1 MLLAH
6 PAVLRN
12 LLERY
17 EALQALAH
25 SATPHPDLHRKLQ
38 DVSYT
43 LCISTSTRDIDAAL
57 IAARTQTR
65 WKPSAARTPTFAPSR
80 HQTLAPSP

>member
-12 LLERY
+12 LLKRY
-17 EALQALAH
+17 EALQALAS
-25 SATPHPDLHRKLQ
+25 SATSSPDLHRQLQ

-43 LCISTSTRDIDAAL
+43 LCVSTGTRDIDAAL

-65 WKPSAARTPTFAPSR
+65 SRPSTSRTSTVVPAR
-80 HQTLAPSP
+80 QTLSPSP